1 MAEKSRMSIE
11 ESIAR
16 IEKIVEQ
23 LSDSSVTLDKS
34 LKLYTE
40 GIKLSEQCLEEIENV
55 EQIIEKH
62 TLKEVR

>member
-62 TLKEVR
+62 TIKEVR